1 MIVYYQLIIIYEP
14 WLLNDQNDDQL
25 RNDLL
30 GNRNQSNHDI
40 VDNLYLFIGC
50 FLQVHF
56 KSNGM
61 TYCNRFLIGH

>member
-50 FLQVHF
+50 FF
-56 KSNGM
+56 TGA
-61 TYCNRFLIGH
+61 F

>member
-14 WLLNDQNDDQL
+14 WLLNDQNDAQL
-25 RNDLL
+25 RNDWL

-50 FLQVHF
+50 FF
-56 KSNGM
+56 TGA
-61 TYCNRFLIGH
+61 F